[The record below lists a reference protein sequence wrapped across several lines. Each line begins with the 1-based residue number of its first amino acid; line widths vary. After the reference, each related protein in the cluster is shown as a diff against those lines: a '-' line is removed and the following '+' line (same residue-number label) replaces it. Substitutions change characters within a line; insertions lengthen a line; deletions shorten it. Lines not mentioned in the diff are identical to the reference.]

1 MGFNKYLVPEPKKM
15 IKVLEDGVSDF
26 FNRKIDAMIGN
37 SVSMQMIDDAYGLM
51 KMKIDEDE
59 IIETLKTKYKYELT
73 KENSSV

>member
-1 MGFNKYLVPEPKKM
+1 MGFNKYFVPEPKQM

-26 FNRKIDAMIGN
+26 FNRKIDALVGN
-37 SVSMQMIDDAYGLM
+37 SVSMQMIDDAYGLL
-51 KMKIDEDE
+51 KMKVDEDE